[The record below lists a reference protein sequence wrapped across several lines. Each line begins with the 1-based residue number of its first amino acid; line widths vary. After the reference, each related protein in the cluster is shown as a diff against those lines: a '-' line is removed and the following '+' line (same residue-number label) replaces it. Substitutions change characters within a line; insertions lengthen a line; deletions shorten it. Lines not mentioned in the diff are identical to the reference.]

1 MVVRRWSMVVKTKHT
16 SFDIVQA
23 LALELPD
30 VSEGTMYGAPAL
42 KLRGKLLACMATNKS
57 ADPDSLVV
65 QVGFV
70 NRDLLVLKDPS
81 VYYFRKHYA
90 SYPVVLVRLKAVSQS
105 DLREVLE
112 MAHRHMAGA
121 VKRARRSR

>member
-1 MVVRRWSMVVKTKHT
+1 MPTRKRAV
-16 SFDIVQA
+16 FDIA
-23 LALELPD
+23 RELGLKLEG
-30 VSEGTMYGAPAL
+30 VEEGTMYGAPAL

-70 NRDLLVLKDPS
+70 NRDLLVVKDPD
-81 VYYFRKHYA
+81 VYYYRKHYA
-90 SYPVVLVRLKAVSQS
+90 SYPVVLVRLNRVTQT

-112 MAHRHMAGA
+112 MAHRHMSSAG
-121 VKRARRSR
+121 RRSRRAR

>member
-1 MVVRRWSMVVKTKHT
+1 MVRGQRVKNTESAFDLVRELGLK
-16 SFDIVQA
+16 
-23 LALELPD
+23 LPD
-30 VSEGTMYGAPAL
+30 VSEGTMYGAAAL

-57 ADPDSLVV
+57 ADPESLVV

-90 SYPVVLVRLKAVSQS
+90 SYPVVLVRLKAVSKN

-121 VKRARRSR
+121 VKRARRRR

>member
-1 MVVRRWSMVVKTKHT
+1 MRELGLVMPGVVES
-16 SFDIVQA
+16 
-23 LALELPD
+23 
-30 VSEGTMYGAPAL
+30 TMYGAPAL
-42 KLRGKLLACMATNKS
+42 KLRGKLLACIATNKS

-70 NRDLLVLKDPS
+70 NRDLLVVKDPD
-81 VYYFRKHYA
+81 VYYYRKHYA
-90 SYPVVLVRLKAVSQS
+90 SYPVVLVRLNAVSKN

-121 VKRARRSR
+121 VKRARRRR

>member
-1 MVVRRWSMVVKTKHT
+1 MPTKKRAA
-16 SFDIVQA
+16 FDDAREIG
-23 LALELPD
+23 LSLEG
-30 VSEGTMYGAPAL
+30 VEEGTMYGAPAL
-42 KLRGKLLACMATNKS
+42 KMRGKLLACMATNKS

-70 NRDLLVLKDPS
+70 NRDLLVVKDPD
-81 VYYFRKHYA
+81 VYYYRKHYA
-90 SYPVVLVRLKAVSQS
+90 SYPVVLVRLNRVARS

-121 VKRARRSR
+121 VKRRSSR